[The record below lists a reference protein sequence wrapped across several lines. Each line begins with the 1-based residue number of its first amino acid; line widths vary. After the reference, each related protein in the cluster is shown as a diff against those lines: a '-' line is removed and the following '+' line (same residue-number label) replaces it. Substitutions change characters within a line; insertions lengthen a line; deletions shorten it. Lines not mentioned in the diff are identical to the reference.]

1 MIMDEFFPNDSC
13 QHYIS
18 LLQDN
23 INRMAANSSS
33 CKTWM
38 ITLVAAIFAV
48 GLIPKDLCPDFLR
61 NSKISTNFAP
71 SISKTELRIR

>member
-48 GLIPKDLCPDFLR
+48 GASKGDIVSNIWMAYIPTVLFYFLDDQ
-61 NSKISTNFAP
+61 ISF
-71 SISKTELRIR
+71 